1 VQSVVAGEDVEVL
14 HEFALRCHG
23 LRTDT
28 GTTGSEVLG
37 AHFGDETLKITVEA
51 HAAEGLR
58 EFGEGHGWIAFEEV
72 PKAGESERIS
82 RRHLRR
88 QTHRLN

>member
-1 VQSVVAGEDVEVL
+1 MVAGEDVEVL

-37 AHFGDETLKITVEA
+37 AQFGDETREITAETLE
-51 HAAEGLR
+51 AEGLR